1 MSLSVTFSLPADSS
15 IDSMASDARNLLQ
28 TYQDT
33 TPSNTRLYLNM
44 KHRAAEL
51 ATLIEE
57 MENSFRWASCI
68 PGVIP
73 FLFTYF
79 SNDLPTRLHGANSA
93 LKEAIASYR
102 HEQTHEDIEQTLEL
116 ILEDNKQTRE
126 DNKQTRE
133 DIEHLSEQVSD
144 LSERISN
151 LSA

>member
-102 HEQTHEDIEQTLEL
+102 HEQTHDEDIEQTLEL

-126 DNKQTRE
+126 ERKKERKKKYL
-133 DIEHLSEQVSD
+133 IEIEIAS
-144 LSERISN
+144 
-151 LSA
+151 